1 MSDTAPRLL
10 SSNATLFWR
19 VFAPAFSVVF
29 LGGIVVAHWATP
41 AEDLYPRKAPV
52 AEIRIGLTLLWILL
66 LLLIYFTVWRI
77 RRVESDGRF
86 VYVSNYWVTA
96 RYPNEDVSHVFLG
109 KKWGRR
115 IARMYLKAPGR
126 FGQVI
131 RFLPGRQAK
140 ELLLELGFKVEA
152 AESK

>member
-1 MSDTAPRLL
+1 M
-10 SSNATLFWR
+10 
-19 VFAPAFSVVF
+19 
-29 LGGIVVAHWATP
+29 
-41 AEDLYPRKAPV
+41 
-52 AEIRIGLTLLWILL
+52 L

-96 RYPNEDVSHVFLG
+96 RYPNEDVSHVFLR

-115 IARMYLKAPGR
+115 IACMHLKASGR

-140 ELLLELGFKVEA
+140 ELLLELGFKVEE